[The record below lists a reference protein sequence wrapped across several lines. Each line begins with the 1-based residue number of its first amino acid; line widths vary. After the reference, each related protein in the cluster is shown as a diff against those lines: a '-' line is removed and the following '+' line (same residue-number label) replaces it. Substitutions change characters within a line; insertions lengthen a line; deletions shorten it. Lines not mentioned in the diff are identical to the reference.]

1 MKKRLSILVVLS
13 ALLLMLVGCTGKASE
28 ISKTEQTILPE
39 VVNTTEAV
47 ESTPTGTPKDK
58 ANLQVFIAASLKN
71 AMTEIQTNYKVL
83 YPEVEI
89 VFNSDSSGTL
99 QKQIEEGATCDVF
112 FSAAMKQM
120 NTLDK
125 GGYILPD
132 STTKLLENKV
142 VLIKP
147 KGGETAVTGFD
158 NITKATN
165 LALAGEDVPV
175 GAYAREIFTNLGVL
189 EQVMAMEINEGA
201 NVTAVLS
208 AVSEGSNEVGV
219 VYATDANSI
228 KDAVEIIAE
237 APESSLKEPVIY
249 PVGLIK
255 NEEASETQTA
265 AAKAFIEYLKSEEA
279 LKVFEDYGFASYRE

>member
-1 MKKRLSILVVLS
+1 MRKKLSILVMLS

-28 ISKTEQTILPE
+28 ISKTEQTAIPE
-39 VVNTTEAV
+39 VVSTSEAP
-47 ESTPTGTPKDK
+47 ESAPAETPKEK

-83 YPEVEI
+83 YPDVEI
-89 VFNSDSSGTL
+89 AFNSDSSGTL
-99 QKQIEEGATCDVF
+99 QKQIEEGATCDIF

-120 NTLDK
+120 DTLDK
-125 GGYILPD
+125 GGYVLPD
-132 STTKLLENKV
+132 STAKLLENKV
-142 VLIKP
+142 VLIKQ
-147 KGGETAVTGFD
+147 KGGQTAVTGFD
-158 NITKATN
+158 NVTEAAN

-189 EQVMAMEINEGA
+189 DQVMAMEINAGA

-208 AVSEGSNEVGV
+208 AVSEGSNEVGI

-228 KDAVEIIAE
+228 KDAIEIIAE

-255 NEEASETQTA
+255 NEGVSETEIA
-265 AAKAFIEYLKSEEA
+265 AARAFIDYLKSEEA
-279 LKVFEDYGFASYRE
+279 LKVFEAYGFASYK

>member
-1 MKKRLSILVVLS
+1 MRKRLSILVMLS
-13 ALLLMLVGCTGKASE
+13 ALLLMLVGCTGKANE
-28 ISKTEQTILPE
+28 ISKTEQTTLPE
-39 VVNTTEAV
+39 VVNTTEAS
-47 ESTPTGTPKDK
+47 ESTPTETPKEK

-89 VFNSDSSGTL
+89 AFNSDSSGTL
-99 QKQIEEGATCDVF
+99 QKQIEEGATCDIF

-125 GGYILPD
+125 GGYVLLD
-132 STTKLLENKV
+132 STVKLLENKV
-142 VLIKP
+142 VLIKQ

-158 NITKATN
+158 NITKAAN

-189 EQVMAMEINEGA
+189 DQVMAMEINAGA

-208 AVSEGSNEVGV
+208 AVSEGSNEVGI

-255 NEEASETQTA
+255 NEGASETEIA

-279 LKVFEDYGFASYRE
+279 LKVFEAYGFTSYK

>member
-1 MKKRLSILVVLS
+1 MRKRLSILVMLS

-28 ISKTEQTILPE
+28 ISKTEQTTLPE
-39 VVNTTEAV
+39 VVSTSEAS
-47 ESTPTGTPKDK
+47 ESTPAETPKEK

-89 VFNSDSSGTL
+89 AFNSDSSGTL
-99 QKQIEEGATCDVF
+99 QKQIEEGATCDIF

-120 NTLDK
+120 DTLDK
-125 GGYILPD
+125 GGYVLPD
-132 STTKLLENKV
+132 STAKLLENKV
-142 VLIKP
+142 VLIKQ
-147 KGGETAVTGFD
+147 KGGQTAVTGFD
-158 NITKATN
+158 NITKAAN

-189 EQVMAMEINEGA
+189 DQVMAMEINAGA

-208 AVSEGSNEVGV
+208 AVSEGSNEVGI

-255 NEEASETQTA
+255 NEEASEAEIA

-279 LKVFEDYGFASYRE
+279 LKVFEAYGFTSYK